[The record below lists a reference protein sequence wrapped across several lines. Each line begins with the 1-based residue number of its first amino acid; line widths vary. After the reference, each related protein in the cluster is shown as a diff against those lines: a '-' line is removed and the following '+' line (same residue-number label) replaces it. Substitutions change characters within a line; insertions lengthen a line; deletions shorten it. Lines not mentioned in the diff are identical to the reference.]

1 MDTYLIGRG
10 QVFPRSCVNKLCF
23 FSSVASFSTKVQIR
37 MKLVRT
43 NLLKFCPWNWT
54 QYLSRRI
61 IIRVSFRFVDLNPNH
76 LAVLTPKAAL

>member
-37 MKLVRT
+37 MKLVPY
-43 NLLKFCPWNWT
+43 KSS
-54 QYLSRRI
+54 QILSLELDPVSESENYYPCF
-61 IIRVSFRFVDLNPNH
+61 VSFC
-76 LAVLTPKAAL
+76 